1 MLSSFEATMKKG
13 GWGRVPDGPEM
24 RVGDTGKRVTAL
36 RKRLAATGDLVGR
49 QQYGA
54 GLFDSTLARGA
65 RRFQTRHGLEATG
78 VVDSATLVALNVPV
92 QQRLEQIKANL
103 ERWRWLPHELHRKYI
118 RVNAANFELA
128 VVEDGREVLSMKVVV
143 GNPDWQTP
151 VFSADMTQLLFN
163 DYWMA
168 PRHIVATELINYM
181 KADSNYLPRN
191 KMVLLR
197 PSADS
202 MVEIDARTINFATL
216 DPKDIDFRLRQ
227 DPGPDNIMG
236 QVKFLMPNKYDVFLH
251 ETPYREDF
259 AKNIRMYSHGC
270 IRLEKPYEFAE
281 YVLKHY
287 SGWTKDTI
295 RAVVQR
301 IERRLVNLKDPIPVY
316 VLYCTAWKEKGG
328 TIQFREDH
336 YGRDKRLAAALR
348 AGFGRT
354 SSAMQ

>member
-1 MLSSFEATMKKG
+1 MRG
-13 GWGRVPDGPEM
+13 GDR
-24 RVGDTGKRVTAL
+24 GKNVIVL
-36 RKRLAATGDLVGR
+36 RRRLAASGDLTGSR
-49 QQYGA
+49 QG
-54 GLFDSTLARGA
+54 GSEVFDSTLMNAV
-65 RRFQTRHGLEATG
+65 RRFQKRHGLETTG
-78 VVDSATLVALNVPV
+78 IVDSVTIVALNVPAEIR
-92 QQRLEQIKANL
+92 QEQIRANL

-118 RVNAANFELA
+118 RVNVTDFKVT
-128 VVEDGREVLSMKVVV
+128 VVEGERDILSMKVVV

-168 PRHIVATELINYM
+168 PRHIVATELINYL

-197 PSADS
+197 PLADS
-202 MVEIDARTINFATL
+202 TVEIDARTINFATL

-259 AKNIRMYSHGC
+259 AKSVRMFSHGC
-270 IRLEKPYEFAE
+270 IRLEKPYDLAE
-281 YVLKHY
+281 YILKDY

-295 RAVVQR
+295 HAVVQR

-316 VLYCTAWKEKGG
+316 VLYCTAWKEKDG

-336 YGRDKRLAAALR
+336 YGKDKRLSDALVEGSPAANETL
-348 AGFGRT
+348 AGEAKVEKR
-354 SSAMQ
+354 